1 MTTRRYKT
9 SRFKKDMAEKKVQAQ
24 ATQEFVPLKEVRDGI
39 VILKDGSLRAL
50 LMASSI
56 NLALKSQDEQE
67 AIIGQFQNFLN
78 SLEFTVQ
85 FFIESRDL
93 DIRPYVAI
101 LEERYAAELDDLMKV
116 QIREYIAFIKDF
128 TERSNIMSKNFFIV
142 VPYDPALVARGG
154 VMAAVGG
161 LIPSKS
167 NSRGVG
173 VTDEQFEQYRTQLEQ
188 RVAVVEQGLVRT
200 GVRVAPLGTEE
211 VIELFYKL
219 LNPGELE
226 KPLQVTQITH

>member
-1 MTTRRYKT
+1 
-9 SRFKKDMAEKKVQAQ
+9 MADEKVKAQ
-24 ATQEFVPLKEVRDGI
+24 ATQDFVPIKEVRDGI
-39 VILKDGSLRAL
+39 IILKDGSLRAL

-67 AIIGQFQNFLN
+67 AVMGQFQSFLN

-93 DIRPYVAI
+93 DIRPYIAL
-101 LEERYAAELDDLMKV
+101 LEERYVAELDDLMKI

-142 VPYDPALVARGG
+142 VPYDPALISRKGG
-154 VMAAVGG
+154 VGG
-161 LIPSKS
+161 ALGSLFSTKNTVDAS
-167 NSRGVG
+167 TTS
-173 VTDEQFEQYRTQLEQ
+173 DQQFEEYRTQIEQ
-188 RVAVVEQGLVRT
+188 RVAVIEQGLVRT

-219 LNPGELE
+219 FNPGELE
-226 KPLQVTQITH
+226 KPLQVTQIVH

>member
-1 MTTRRYKT
+1 MPTAQTKI
-9 SRFKKDMAEKKVQAQ
+9 KAE
-24 ATQEFVPLKEVRDGI
+24 ATQAFVPIKEVRDGV

-56 NLALKSQDEQE
+56 NLALKAADEQQ

-93 DIRPYVAI
+93 DIRPYIAL
-101 LEERYAAELDDLMKV
+101 LEDRYAQELDDLMKI

-128 TERSNIMSKNFFIV
+128 TERANIMSKNFFIV
-142 VPYDPALVARGG
+142 VPYDPALIARGG
-154 VMAAVGG
+154 GIGG
-161 LIPSKS
+161 TLGALLPSSS
-167 NSRGVG
+167 NSSSAAALS
-173 VTDEQFEQYRTQLEQ
+173 DEQFEQYRTQLEQ
-188 RVAVVEQGLVRT
+188 RISVIEQGLVRT
-200 GVRVAPLGTEE
+200 GVRVVKLGTEE

-219 LNPGELE
+219 FNPGELE
-226 KPLQVTQITH
+226 KPLQVTQITR

>member
-1 MTTRRYKT
+1 MPTNTKV
-9 SRFKKDMAEKKVQAQ
+9 KAE
-24 ATQEFVPLKEVRDGI
+24 ATQAFVPIKEVRDGV

-56 NLALKSQDEQE
+56 NLALKGADEQQ

-93 DIRPYVAI
+93 DIRPYIAL
-101 LEERYAAELDDLMKV
+101 LEERYAQELDDLMKI

-128 TERSNIMSKNFFIV
+128 TQRANIMSKNFFIV
-142 VPYDPALVARGG
+142 VPYDPAIISRGG
-154 VMAAVGG
+154 GITGTLGSLISSGG
-161 LIPSKS
+161 SSSATLT
-167 NSRGVG
+167 N
-173 VTDEQFEQYRTQLEQ
+173 EQFEQYRTQLEE
-188 RVAVVEQGLVRT
+188 RVSVIEQGLVRT
-200 GVRVAPLGTEE
+200 GVRVVNLGTEE

-219 LNPGELE
+219 FNPGELE
-226 KPLQVTQITH
+226 KPLQVTNLDGK